1 VATSYELN
9 HIEILD
15 EDRNELAH
23 WRDADLLLRMAAPH
37 LLAALKGALFA
48 LDKNQE
54 GSGPSKAKAIKQLAR
69 QSPSLNRAS
78 HERSEIHRDRGSRVR
93 SRLSAGGGSQLRT
106 RLGSQIREPRPKWV
120 DSTGIG
126 NDSWCRRAAF
136 PGQNGK

>member
-78 HERSEIHRDRGSRVR
+78 HERSEIHRDRGVEFATDSPLEGEGFELSVPRRLVTAADGVDAFVRRWVTAPSRR
-93 SRLSAGGGSQLRT
+93 RYTS
-106 RLGSQIREPRPKWV
+106 
-120 DSTGIG
+120 IG
-126 NDSWCRRAAF
+126 LLY
-136 PGQNGK
+136 